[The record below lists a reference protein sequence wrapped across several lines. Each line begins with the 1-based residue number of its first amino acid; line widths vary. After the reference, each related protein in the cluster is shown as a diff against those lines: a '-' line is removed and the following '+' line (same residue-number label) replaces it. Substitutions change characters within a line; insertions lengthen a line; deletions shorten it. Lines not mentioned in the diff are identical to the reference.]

1 MEKNMTYKNIF
12 FYIIIFLLSVAPV
25 IAAREDASNKAQI
38 VKIYETLNF
47 VGLKDVTVSFLSE
60 GLLIKYNQPLV
71 KSDLDT
77 LAAWFYIMGSAA
89 KIAPETEK
97 IIILMCAEDE
107 PLFRAEVNTKD
118 VQEMLDN
125 NIDMNEF
132 RSRVKIRAVSA
143 YDEAIKEDTIE
154 RNQPLSFKQILVDG
168 ERNCYRI
175 PGWDALEQNAVT
187 ELLYPGKYRIKL
199 AKGDFSFWTSRQI
212 FEPFVCLFFIF
223 EDESQEK
230 AFKIYDTHVDTLA
243 TFATLRGIGDEL
255 IIDVYSPIKMQAFF
269 IDISPDAD
277 PNRGSA
283 TIAIEKLLE

>member
-1 MEKNMTYKNIF
+1 MICKNIL
-12 FYIIIFLLSVAPV
+12 FYIVIILLSAIPV
-25 IAAREDASNKAQI
+25 IAIQENTSNKAQI

-47 VGLKDVTVSFLSE
+47 VGLKDVTVSFLSG
-60 GLLIKYNQPLV
+60 GLLIKYNQPPA

-77 LAAWFYIMGSAA
+77 ITAWFYIMGSVA
-89 KIAPETEK
+89 KIVPETEK
-97 IIILMCAEDE
+97 IIILTCAEDE

-118 VQEMLDN
+118 VQEMLDS

-132 RSRVKIRAVSA
+132 RSHVKIRAVSS
-143 YDEAIKEDTIE
+143 YDEAIKEDTSE
-154 RNQPLSFKQILVDG
+154 FNQPLSFKQILVDG

-175 PGWDALEQNAVT
+175 PSWAALAQNAVT

-199 AKGDFSFWTSRQI
+199 TKGDFSFWTSRQI
-212 FEPFVCLFFIF
+212 FEPFVCLFFIV
-223 EDESQEK
+223 EDGNQEK

-243 TFATLRGIGDEL
+243 TFSTLRGIGDEL
-255 IIDVYSPIKMQAFF
+255 IIDVYSSVKMQAFF